1 MAETSDVGLLPRTY
15 FKMPRV
21 PFDFRAVALAV
32 VGLLVY
38 EAGGWLISKIGT
50 DNRLDIPGAFLAWFV
65 ELFDGFPILGARG
78 GLLYD
83 FFNTTLGIDEG
94 KADTIHHV
102 VGGIWFFAVWSF
114 VGLAIRRIVSLR
126 IARDEGLSLREA
138 VGFAVRNWFTVLLAP
153 AIIAVAAGLFWLCN
167 LLAGLAMSIP
177 FAGSVFAI
185 IFVPL
190 TVLSTLLLILI
201 ALGGLF
207 GFPLVGAA
215 AAWERNGSL
224 DAISRAFTYV
234 FASPLQYFLNF
245 FLILVFTGIIVYVGN
260 CFVLALTRSVDSGV
274 VSDRLS
280 VAIDAPAQ
288 TGVASAD
295 DDWARLSDDA
305 KKDAATYREKTGFT
319 GRATLEGRGVRA
331 RREAKDVPLPFA
343 MDFDTVVHAPISH
356 KVSIFMFWL
365 FLKLIVLGVAAY
377 AIFWF
382 LGASSCLYADLR
394 ADVDGTEE
402 DEIHTDEDDLPQ
414 AATEGALPP
423 GVPAG
428 TPTPPP
434 SEPPPPPP
442 A

>member
-38 EAGGWLISKIGT
+38 QAGGWLISKIGT
-50 DNRLDIPGAFLAWFV
+50 DNRLDIPGAFLFWFV
-65 ELFDGFPILGARG
+65 GLFDGFPVLGGRG
-78 GLLYD
+78 GFLYD
-83 FFNTTLGIDEG
+83 FFDNTLGIDAG
-94 KADTIHHV
+94 KADTIEIV
-102 VGGIWFFAVWSF
+102 VGGLWFFAVWSF

-138 VGFAVRNWFTVLLAP
+138 LGFAFRNWFTVLLAP

-167 LLAGLAMSIP
+167 LVAGALISIP
-177 FAGSVFAI
+177 YVGSLLAI

-234 FASPLQYFLNF
+234 FARPLQYFLNF
-245 FLILVFTGIIVYVGN
+245 FLILAFTGIIVYVGN
-260 CFVLALTRSVDSGV
+260 CFVLALARSVDSGV
-274 VSDRLS
+274 WQDELS
-280 VAIDAPAQ
+280 VAIDAPANAE
-288 TGVASAD
+288 GWNDLSGD
-295 DDWARLSDDA
+295 ARQQGR
-305 KKDAATYREKTGFT
+305 TYQEKTGFS
-319 GRATLEGRGVRA
+319 GRATLEGRGARV
-331 RREAKDVPLPFA
+331 RREGQTDVPLPFA
-343 MDFDTVVHAPISH
+343 MKFDTVVHAPLAH

-365 FLKLIVLGVAAY
+365 FLRLIVLGVAAY
-377 AIFWF
+377 ALFWF
-382 LGASSCLYADLR
+382 LGAGSCLYADLR

-402 DEIHTDEDDLPQ
+402 DEIHTDADDLPQ
-414 AATEGALPP
+414 AAPEGALPP

-428 TPTPPP
+428 TPATPPADT
-434 SEPPPPPP
+434 PPAPPP